1 MRQVLFL
8 LSLALSL
15 QSCSRSHPA
24 SSAQIQE
31 TVNSSA
37 QVAAVNSQPGQT
49 LVHDQSVQNSDLL
62 TEKYKHYDQGIEVLG
77 SGASYHEQVG
87 HSETGQVTAH
97 ISPISNTDLST
108 TPDISAAQ
116 AIALAQSLEKGTA
129 IGTPTLKIFPSS
141 PNPNA
146 TKTNKLIYQ
155 VDLDSGK
162 QVWLDA
168 HQGTHIA
175 TLGNKDKA
183 LDDSKDVRVQVMSA
197 LNQGIHVSWSQE
209 DSKDGSQMQT
219 CQIFQIESQAPLA
232 QQNFDS
238 ASCDQQSKNSCQ
250 ALDDDGEPTNIN
262 PASCTNDPNTSQD
275 PSAERATENAQKFL
289 KYFHD
294 VHDRDSY
301 DGKGS
306 PIVSVVHVGQYYA
319 DAIWDR
325 DQHFL
330 VYGDGDGKTTRD
342 FTFAL
347 DIAGHELTH
356 GVIQASA
363 GLIAMGETG
372 ALNESLADF
381 FGKMIEGQGD
391 WTIGSSIGLNPGY
404 EGIRDLKNPARL
416 QGQYLAADDS
426 VLTKPYPSTR
436 AQEAPI
442 VYPCT
447 DDNDSCAVHFNATI
461 PGHAWYG
468 LYQSLGKAKA
478 EKLMYITLTH
488 FLTELADF
496 GAAAQATEQACATF
510 LSEPECQQVKVI
522 LTNSGMLVP

>member
-1 MRQVLFL
+1 VRKVLYL
-8 LSLALSL
+8 LNLALAL
-15 QSCSRSHPA
+15 QACSRSHPA

-31 TVNSSA
+31 TLNSSA
-37 QVAAVNSQPGQT
+37 QVAAVNSQSGQT
-49 LVHDQSVQNSDLL
+49 LVHDQSVQNSNLR
-62 TEKYKHYDQGIEVLG
+62 TEKFKYYDQGIEVLG
-77 SGASYHEQVG
+77 SGVSYHESVG

-97 ISPISNTDLST
+97 ISPISNGDFST
-108 TPDISAAQ
+108 TPGLSSAQ
-116 AIALAQSLEKGTA
+116 AVTVAQKLEKGSVV
-129 IGTPTLKIFPSS
+129 GSPTLKILPSS
-141 PNPNA
+141 APSQ
-146 TKTNKLIYQ
+146 TNKLIYQ
-155 VDLDSGK
+155 VHLDTGK

-175 TLGNKDKA
+175 TLGSESKA
-183 LDDSKDVRVQVMSA
+183 QDDSQNNYKNVQLQVMSA
-197 LNQGIHVSWSQE
+197 LHQGIQVSWSDD
-209 DSKDGSQMQT
+209 DSQVQT
-219 CQIFQIESQAPLA
+219 CQISQIESQGSPSS
-232 QQNFDS
+232 QTFDS
-238 ASCDQQSKNSCQ
+238 DNCDKQTKSSCQ
-250 ALDDDGEPTNIN
+250 ALDGEGEPTSLN
-262 PASCTNDPNTSQD
+262 PQSCANDSDPTQD
-275 PSAERATENAQKFL
+275 PSAERALENAQKFL
-289 KYFHD
+289 KYFHE

-301 DGKGS
+301 DGKGA
-306 PIVSVVHVGQYYA
+306 PIVSMVHVGQLYA

-325 DQHFL
+325 DRHFL

-363 GLIAMGETG
+363 GLVAMGETG
-372 ALNESLADF
+372 ALNESIADF
-381 FGKMIEGQGD
+381 FGKMVEGQGD
-391 WTIGSSIGLNPGY
+391 WTIGSALGLNPGY
-404 EGIRDLKNPARL
+404 EGLRDLKNPARL
-416 QGQYLAADDS
+416 QGEYLASDDS
-426 VLTKPYPSTR
+426 LQNKPYPSTR

-447 DDNDSCAVHFNATI
+447 EDNDSCAVHFNATI

-496 GAAAQATEQACATF
+496 AAAAQATEQACATF
-510 LSEPECQQVKVI
+510 LSGPECQQVKEI

>member
-1 MRQVLFL
+1 VRQVLLL

-15 QSCSRSHPA
+15 LDCSRSHPA

-31 TVNSSA
+31 SLNSSA
-37 QVAAVNSQPGQT
+37 QVAAVNSQSGQT
-49 LVHDQSVQNSDLL
+49 LVLDQSVQNSNLR
-62 TEKYKHYDQGIEVLG
+62 TEKFKHYDQGIEVLG

-87 HSETGQVTAH
+87 HSETGLVTAH
-97 ISPISNTDLST
+97 ISQISNTDLNT
-108 TPDISAAQ
+108 APDLSPAQ

-129 IGTPTLKIFPSS
+129 VGTPTLKIF
-141 PNPNA
+141 
-146 TKTNKLIYQ
+146 TKKLIYQ
-155 VDLDSGK
+155 VNLDSGK

-175 TLGNKDKA
+175 TLGSQEK
-183 LDDSKDVRVQVMSA
+183 VQDQIQVVSA
-197 LNQGIHVSWSQE
+197 LHQGILVNWSDDVSQT
-209 DSKDGSQMQT
+209 QT
-219 CQIFQIESQAPLA
+219 CQISQIEFQGSPTPQT
-232 QQNFDS
+232 FDS
-238 ASCDQQSKNSCQ
+238 TSCDEQSKNSCQ
-250 ALDDDGEPTNIN
+250 ALDDDGEPTSIN
-262 PASCTNDPNTSQD
+262 PSVCTNDSNMSED

-306 PIVSVVHVGQYYA
+306 PIMSVVHVGQHYA

-342 FTFAL
+342 FTFAV

-372 ALNESLADF
+372 ALNESIADF
-381 FGKMIEGQGD
+381 FGKMVEGQGD
-391 WTIGSSIGLNPGY
+391 WTIGSSIGFNPGY

-426 VLTKPYPSTR
+426 VLTMPYPSTR
-436 AQEAPI
+436 SLEAPI
-442 VYPCT
+442 AYPCT

-510 LSEPECQQVKVI
+510 LSEPECQQVKGI
-522 LTNSGMLVP
+522 LSNSGMLVP